1 MNSKGPTGTPI
12 VGVLIFY
19 NGDEEEGRKRFAKL
33 FDLGPVMNGAGM
45 MPYELL
51 NTMQN
56 EMMPAGL
63 SYSLTSALRGKKPVE
78 PQAAQA
84 MFDRMVQ
91 IASTPGDCTVNA
103 DPTIMIIWE
112 FLHLKKV
119 ASVPVDATAFRMRE
133 ETPSVPTLI
142 IWDGDSAEATK
153 DAEGRLRQVKQV
165 VDENLKDTFV
175 GGKSENATG
184 YGNYGEYRALLED
197 NIVDTPCRGG

>member
-56 EMMPAGL
+56 EMMPAGRN
-63 SYSLTSALRGKKPVE
+63 YSLTSALRGKKPVE

-91 IASTPGDCTVNA
+91 LASAPGDCTVNG

-133 ETPSVPTLI
+133 ETCSVPTLI

-153 DAEGRLRQVKQV
+153 DAKERLRQVKQV

-197 NIVDTPCRGG
+197 NIET